1 MGCRFTCW
9 IAGGDITVENTFS
22 GNQPGVDEITDD
34 REWTIQGQVMEN
46 VEPPMSLPGVN
57 VIIKGTTLGT
67 ITDGNGYF
75 SIKAKRG
82 DILVFKYIGFKDYE
96 YVVSRQIS
104 NLSVAMVADSEE
116 LDEVI
121 VLVCQKKNV

>member
-1 MGCRFTCW
+1 
-9 IAGGDITVENTFS
+9 
-22 GNQPGVDEITDD
+22 
-34 REWTIQGQVMEN
+34 
-46 VEPPMSLPGVN
+46 MSLPGVN
-57 VIIKGTTLGT
+57 VVIKGTTLGT

-104 NLSVAMVADSEE
+104 NLSVAMTADSEE

-121 VLVCQKKNV
+121 VTGRKAFELRFCRIYIERNS